1 VRLNREGE
9 EGDPTSSRSE
19 EDEVGKDREGEG
31 EKEDGSMRKTPER
44 RDL

>member
-1 VRLNREGE
+1 MRLNWEGE

-19 EDEVGKDREGEG
+19 EDEVGKDRESEG
-31 EKEDGSMRKTPER
+31 EEEDGSMRKRPER